1 VSEQHE
7 PEINYYEAMGG
18 EPVFNELVHRF
29 YVNVSNNA
37 VLAPMYPKKDMEG
50 AEKRLRLF
58 LMQYWGGPDTY
69 SQERGHPRLRMRHN
83 GFYIGKVE
91 FDAWL
96 ACMHAALIDLD
107 MVEELKEKM
116 WEYFQYA
123 AYSMINQPQ
132 TLAPTHS
139 SSATQISES
148 TSVTTQDNREP
159 Q

>member
-1 VSEQHE
+1 VSEE
-7 PEINYYEAMGG
+7 NIPEINYYEAMGG

-29 YVNVSNNA
+29 YLNVSQNP
-37 VLAPMYPKKDMEG
+37 VLKPMYPEKDMNG
-50 AEKRLRLF
+50 AEQRLRLF

-69 SQERGHPRLRMRHN
+69 SHERGHPRLRMRHM
-83 GFYIGKVE
+83 GFHIGKVE

-96 ACMHAALIDLD
+96 QCMHAALIDLD

-132 TLAPTHS
+132 TLS
-139 SSATQISES
+139 SNDGPAHTNLAEG
-148 TSVTTQDNREP
+148 NL
-159 Q
+159 